1 MCENWDILE
10 LITTGELAQM
20 TLELT
25 VNCGQTL
32 GSAINEAEKKNKRWN
47 IHSIFKN
54 EIEALGLNSIIFFCQ
69 KCLKKKNLLK
79 N

>member
-1 MCENWDILE
+1 MCENWDIVE

-20 TLELT
+20 TLELSI
-25 VNCGQTL
+25 NCGQTL

-47 IHSIFKN
+47 IHSIFKF
-54 EIEALGLNSIIFFCQ
+54 EIEELGLNSIIFFCD
-69 KCLKKKNLLK
+69 KCTKKKNLLK